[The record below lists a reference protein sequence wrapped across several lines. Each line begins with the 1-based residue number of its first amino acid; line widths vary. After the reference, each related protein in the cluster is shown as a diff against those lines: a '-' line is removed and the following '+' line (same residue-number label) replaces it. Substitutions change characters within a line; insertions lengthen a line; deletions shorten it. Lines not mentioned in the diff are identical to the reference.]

1 MSGVGWPMFPTVT
14 ESQLLIISGLLPGKL
29 LVSQGLLVGR
39 PVVDLVAFLFL
50 QLMLGLASQS
60 LHSAGLEM
68 LTFVIFIRKNTIRFH
83 SWHTQILYYVQL

>member
-1 MSGVGWPMFPTVT
+1 MPGVGRPVLPAV
-14 ESQLLIISGLLPGKL
+14 SQPKFLVISRLLPGKL
-29 LVSQGLLVGR
+29 LVSQGLLVDR
-39 PVVDLVAFLFL
+39 PMVDLVAFLFL

-68 LTFVIFIRKNTIRFH
+68 LTFVIFIWKNTIRFH